1 MNQDMMEMNEESQKA
16 WDIIEKTSAN
26 LFLTGKAGTGKTT
39 FLKELRRRS
48 PKRMVVLAPTG
59 IAAINAGGVT
69 IHSFF
74 QLPLSPYLPGTTF
87 AGGEKK
93 RFQFSKVKRNIIRTM
108 DLLVI
113 DEISMVRSDLLDA
126 IDSVMRRYRRHDL
139 PFGGV
144 QLLMIGDLQQLAPV
158 VTEHEEGLLRQYYDT
173 PFFFSSKAL
182 QQACYLTIELK
193 TVYRQQDEHFVALL
207 NQIREN
213 KASDETLAALNQRY
227 IPDFQPPKGGDYIRL
242 TTHNIPAQHI
252 NEQELGNLPSQVY
265 SFTAEVEDNFPESSY
280 PADYC
285 LQLKVGAQIMF
296 IKNDAEHRFYNGMI
310 GEVTHIENGKI
321 TVRGKDEGVEFLLDK
336 AEWSNSKYTLNEQT
350 QEIEET
356 VEGVF
361 RQYPVRLA
369 WAITIH
375 KSQGLTFEHA
385 IIDASHSFTH
395 GQTYVALSRCKSL
408 EGMVLSTP
416 LSRSAI
422 ISDSTV
428 DLYNDR
434 MVSPTM
440 EQIATLQ
447 QLYVQQCIGDL
458 FDFRPMQQSYE
469 LLMRCLVEYFMS
481 NYPRLVA
488 EYQKLSV
495 VLKSLAG
502 VSDKFRLQYTR
513 MLSANPDVS
522 DEALQE
528 RINKAAHY
536 FWQKIGVITDL
547 VKKSNL
553 STDNKTAKKQFED
566 RFSTFAEEALLKQ
579 SLLRYEQEAEFS
591 VSDFLKKKAQ
601 FLLAQSEEASSG
613 GGRKRKSS
621 VAKEQKI
628 PKAPKTPTKQISLEL
643 FKEGMNVEQIAK
655 ARGLAQSTIIS
666 HLVYYVRSREL
677 GLRSLIPSSR
687 EKKIRDFMQA
697 HPEMNTVS
705 AIREAL
711 GGIYEYWEIQLVKG
725 VE

>member
-158 VTEHEEGLLRQYYDT
+158 VTEHEEKLLGQYYDT

-227 IPDFQPPKGGDYIRL
+227 IPDFQPPKDGDYIRL

-321 TVRGKDEGVEFLLDK
+321 TVRGKDEGEEFLLDK

-458 FDFRPMQQSYE
+458 FDFHPMQQSYE

-621 VAKEQKI
+621 VAKEQKT

-697 HPEMNTVS
+697 HPDMNTVS

-711 GGIYEYWEIQLVKG
+711 GGSYEYWEIQLVKG